1 MSPDQF
7 DKMKVVLILPL
18 LNELKVSNIFMHRL
32 ILADFNDRIADM
44 PSACLHNAAR
54 CVLSYSIC

>member
-7 DKMKVVLILPL
+7 DKMKAVLIL
-18 LNELKVSNIFMHRL
+18 LNELKASNIFMHHL

-44 PSACLHNAAR
+44 PSACLHNAAQ

>member
-7 DKMKVVLILPL
+7 DKMKVVL
-18 LNELKVSNIFMHRL
+18 NELKASDIFMHHL

-44 PSACLHNAAR
+44 PSACLHNAAQ